1 MYIPSLP
8 EYIMEQITNIVFPGY
23 WVPKDGE
30 NISEADKASSHE
42 FNEFSESELGKV
54 KVRLLSV

>member
-1 MYIPSLP
+1 
-8 EYIMEQITNIVFPGY
+8 MEQMTNMVFPGR

-42 FNEFSESELGKV
+42 FNQFSELELGKV
-54 KVRLLSV
+54 KVRLLPA

>member
-1 MYIPSLP
+1 
-8 EYIMEQITNIVFPGY
+8 MEQMTNIVFPGC

-42 FNEFSESELGKV
+42 FNKFSEPELRKV
-54 KVRLLSV
+54 KVRLLSA